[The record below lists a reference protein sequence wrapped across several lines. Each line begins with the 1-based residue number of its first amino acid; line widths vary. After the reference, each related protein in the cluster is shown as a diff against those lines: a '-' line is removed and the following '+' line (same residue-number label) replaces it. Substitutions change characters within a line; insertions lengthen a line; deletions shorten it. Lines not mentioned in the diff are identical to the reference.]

1 MAKLYK
7 LLVTGTFNAGKTTFV
22 NTLSDIDTVN
32 TDRITHR
39 KDEVKVKKTT
49 TVALDYGTLKINGS
63 VNIHLFGT
71 PGQERFDFMRDL
83 LADGMHGFIFLV
95 DSTDKSSLRN
105 ATELL
110 TLFKKRR
117 NVPYLLAANKADQCG
132 LSSAEIR
139 HLLKLPQQQ
148 PVVPC
153 IATDK
158 KSTRVVVEQLVAMIE
173 AGH

>member
-32 TDRITHR
+32 TDKRTHS
-39 KDEVKVKKTT
+39 KSEAKIKKAT
-49 TVALDYGTLKINGS
+49 TVALDYGTVKVNGRAN
-63 VNIHLFGT
+63 VHLFGT

-95 DSTDKSSLRN
+95 DATDQSSLNR

-110 TLFKKRR
+110 TRFKQRN
-117 NVPYLLAANKADQCG
+117 NVPYLLAANKADQRG
-132 LSSAEIR
+132 LSSLEIKKR
-139 HLLKLPQQQ
+139 LNLPPKQ
-148 PVVPC
+148 PVVSC

-158 KSTRVVVEQLVAMIE
+158 KSTRAVVEQLVAMIE
-173 AGH
+173 AGQ